1 MKNRIFAIFLF
12 CSVIFIFSGC
22 RKSSVIVLD
31 DSDPLALMPDVKWAL
46 IVNPYV
52 GFQKEANWDSD
63 VISHARKGE
72 IFQIAGKSV
81 NYQNEVWYKFE
92 EGYLHESVLLV
103 YSNKLKAKRAFQIME
118 EN

>member
-1 MKNRIFAIFLF
+1 MNTTCL
-12 CSVIFIFSGC
+12 
-22 RKSSVIVLD
+22 
-31 DSDPLALMPDVKWAL
+31 
-46 IVNPYV
+46 
-52 GFQKEANWDSD
+52 QNWDSD

-103 YSNKLKAKRAFQIME
+103 YSNKLKAKKAFQIME

>member
-1 MKNRIFAIFLF
+1 MKRKFFLIFLF
-12 CSVIFIFSGC
+12 FCFVFSGC
-22 RKSSVIVLD
+22 RKSSVIVFD

-72 IFQIAGKSV
+72 IFQIVGK
-81 NYQNEVWYKFE
+81 KI
-92 EGYLHESVLLV
+92 
-103 YSNKLKAKRAFQIME
+103 A
-118 EN
+118 